1 MWLEKVNIAV
11 KWWENIFNKEI
22 GMTKEDNENLVNIR
36 SVTKIMLIMM
46 LKYHCHI
53 TGKHKL

>member
-1 MWLEKVNIAV
+1 
-11 KWWENIFNKEI
+11 
-22 GMTKEDNENLVNIR
+22 MTKEDNENLVNIR
-36 SVTKIMLIMM
+36 SVTMVMLIMM